1 MKNYLQHKCASEFFI
16 LHFPKV
22 LHFLG
27 FFLSEVF
34 QELGTFECIDTLN
47 VFNIQLSFE
56 LSDIIETFAFHPCG
70 EETGGFSDKCIRILL
85 DSTANFYG

>member
-47 VFNIQLSFE
+47 VFNIQLS
-56 LSDIIETFAFHPCG
+56 L
-70 EETGGFSDKCIRILL
+70 
-85 DSTANFYG
+85 N

>member
-34 QELGTFECIDTLN
+34 QELGTFECIYA
-47 VFNIQLSFE
+47 IQVAYIQHAFE
-56 LSDIIETFAFHPCG
+56 LVDILHSFTVHP
-70 EETGGFSDKCIRILL
+70 
-85 DSTANFYG
+85 